1 MNVLFDGPPEVCI
14 EGGLAT
20 ATGTSGGM
28 PFVLTMRLADAL
40 ILSHRFAEAY
50 GRLAAVAEVI
60 PLRRHADTA

>member
-1 MNVLFDGPPEVCI
+1 MNVLFDGPPEVSI

-28 PFVLTMRLADAL
+28 PLVLTMRLADAL

-50 GRLAAVAEVI
+50 GRLATVAEVI
-60 PLRRHADTA
+60 PFKAHAATS